1 MTNEFGNQFGD
12 EDMFIN
18 YKNGAPK
25 PKTKRPDAKRQP
37 PLAPGTTGRKSG
49 MLRKSAS
56 RASGSGYFFEKYL
69 KDEVGQKNLDS
80 TIGSQRQQRAGGTNT
95 SGGSALG

>member
-1 MTNEFGNQFGD
+1 
-12 EDMFIN
+12 MFIN
-18 YKNGAPK
+18 HKNGAPK
-25 PKTKRPDAKRQP
+25 PKTKRPDSKRQP

-49 MLRKSAS
+49 MLRKSSS

-69 KDEVGQKNLDS
+69 KDEASQKNLDG
-80 TIGSQRQQRAGGTNT
+80 TIGSQQQQRAGGTNA